1 MKHPTQ
7 PLATAS
13 GRLAASHVRIAIA
26 LRAEEEGAASE
37 GASPLAATVRCP
49 APSHDT
55 ALARDLLGPIARNK
69 PWWLMLGAA
78 LAGAAI
84 VMQPWRRLVVMGL
97 LSPHVKA
104 FASRA
109 LDDRLRRPHVKKSK
123 PLPSR

>member
-1 MKHPTQ
+1 MKRPTP

-26 LRAEEEGAASE
+26 LRAEEEGGASE
-37 GASPLAATVRCP
+37 CASPRAATDRCP
-49 APSHDT
+49 VPSRDT
-55 ALARDLLGPIARNK
+55 AMARDLLAPLARNK

-78 LAGAAI
+78 MAGAAI

-104 FASRA
+104 FAARV
-109 LDDRLRRPHVKKSK
+109 LVDRLRHPHVKKSTHHA
-123 PLPSR
+123 SR